1 MKKKVIAAI
10 LALTTFGLIGGQAD
24 AAVWPNNKLS
34 DLQTARLSDGSHRIV
49 FKACNGA
56 TCFWW
61 TPINSTTMADSVRA
75 LANTAFLTGKR
86 VNMQCG
92 TGLSNPACACTQVSV
107 FENNALVQRCAFNI
121 DNMQVME

>member
-1 MKKKVIAAI
+1 MKSKLVHGF
-10 LALTTFGLIGGQAD
+10 LALTTLGLVGSQAD
-24 AAVWPNNKLS
+24 AAVWPNNKIF
-34 DLQTARLSDGSHRIV
+34 DLQTARLADGSHRIV

-61 TPINSTTMADSVRA
+61 TPINSSTMADSVRA

-92 TGLSNPACACTQVSV
+92 SGLNNPGCSCQNSSV
-107 FENNALVQRCAFNI
+107 FENNALVQRCVYNI
-121 DNMQVME
+121 DNMQVIE